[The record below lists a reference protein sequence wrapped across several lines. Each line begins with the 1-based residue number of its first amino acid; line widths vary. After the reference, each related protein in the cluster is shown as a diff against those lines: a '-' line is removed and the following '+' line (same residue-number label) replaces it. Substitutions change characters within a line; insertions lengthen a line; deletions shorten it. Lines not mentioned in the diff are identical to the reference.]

1 LVILITWVPT
11 ALINNQLLPIGGV
24 FMATAKK
31 TTPAVVEAVKKPARS
46 KAPAAAKPV
55 AKSPVVAKAP
65 AAKKAIAKPVAAT
78 SKPATKATP
87 KAAAKPVTQPVT
99 QPVAMPATKPATARK
114 AAAVAKRLDPAQRA
128 NYVEVAAFYIAER
141 RGFAAANP
149 MDDWLAAEAEIDR
162 LIASGHFGN

>member
-1 LVILITWVPT
+1 
-11 ALINNQLLPIGGV
+11 
-24 FMATAKK
+24 MATAKK

-65 AAKKAIAKPVAAT
+65 AAKKAIAKPVATT
-78 SKPATKATP
+78 SKPAKKTAP
-87 KAAAKPVTQPVT
+87 KAAAKPVTQPV
-99 QPVAMPATKPATARK
+99 AKPATKPATARK

-162 LIASGHFGN
+162 LIASGHFGD

>member
-1 LVILITWVPT
+1 
-11 ALINNQLLPIGGV
+11 
-24 FMATAKK
+24 MATAKK

-65 AAKKAIAKPVAAT
+65 AAKKAIAKPVATT
-78 SKPATKATP
+78 SKPAKKTAP
-87 KAAAKPVTQPVT
+87 KAAAKPVTQPV
-99 QPVAMPATKPATARK
+99 AKPATKPATARK

-149 MDDWLAAEAEIDR
+149 MDDWLAAEAEIAR
-162 LIASGHFGN
+162 LIASGHFGD